1 MILTIILL
9 NRQHLSKIHL
19 DGKSKNSGIH
29 PSNNQVMKFQ
39 SIYESNYS
47 SVVENLKNRLEFD
60 LK

>member
-1 MILTIILL
+1 MENL
-9 NRQHLSKIHL
+9 KIP
-19 DGKSKNSGIH
+19 GIQ

-47 SVVENLKNRLEFD
+47 SVVENLKNRLEID